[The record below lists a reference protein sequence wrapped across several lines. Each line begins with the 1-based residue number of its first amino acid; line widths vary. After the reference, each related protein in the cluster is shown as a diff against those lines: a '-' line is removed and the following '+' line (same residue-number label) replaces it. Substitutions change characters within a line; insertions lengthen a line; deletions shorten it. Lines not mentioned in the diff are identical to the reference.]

1 MGLVFCYCDFE
12 VFDSYYVFMFW
23 MVDKMIGG
31 NWFDDV
37 NSIYRIWD
45 VIEKLR
51 IGFFECVK

>member
-1 MGLVFCYCDFE
+1 
-12 VFDSYYVFMFW
+12 
-23 MVDKMIGG
+23 MIGG

-37 NSIYRIWD
+37 NSIYSIWD